1 MPSLIH
7 IILRNEIRN
16 SYDIHVGIDVEH
28 IAAAIMN
35 SYPHASKFVITDSN
49 IKRLYVKRLIIA
61 MFGVDSPA
69 QIVTVPA
76 GELSKNRTM
85 KERIEDGLISLGAA
99 RDSLIIAL
107 GGGMIGDLA
116 GFVASTLYRGIPY
129 VQIPTSLIAQVD
141 SSIGGKVAVDHPAGK
156 NLIGA
161 FYQPEAV
168 YIDPA
173 MLKTLPIREFRNGMA
188 EVIKYA
194 AILDA
199 WLFRYLE
206 ENRSRIMRRVPSS
219 LFRIVKRCCELKK
232 NVVEKDEKENDL
244 RRILNF
250 GHTIGHAVESL
261 SHYRISHGEAVA
273 IGMAAEAKIS
283 LSKGLLGHDGYR
295 RLSKLLKAYGLPTH
309 LPLRMDTD
317 ALMRTTL
324 HDKKLQ
330 GGNVHYTLLERI
342 GKARVG
348 VVLTSAD
355 ALRFLES

>member
-7 IILRNEIRN
+7 IEAGPETGN
-16 SYDIHVGIDVEH
+16 SYDLHIGIGLERIGRV
-28 IAAAIMN
+28 IMKK
-35 SYPHASKFVITDSN
+35 YPRELKFVITDAN
-49 IKRLYVKRLIIA
+49 VQKLYVKRLIVA
-61 MFGVDSPA
+61 MLGVETPA

-85 KERIEDGLISLGAA
+85 KERIEDELISLGAA

-129 VQIPTSLIAQVD
+129 IQIPTSLIAQVD

-161 FYQPEAV
+161 FYQPTAV

-173 MLKTLPIREFRNGMA
+173 MLKTLPLREFRNGMA

-199 WLFRYLE
+199 RLFDFLE
-206 ENRSRIMRRVPSS
+206 NNRPAILNRVPST
-219 LFRIVKRCCELKK
+219 LIKIVKRCCELKK
-232 NVVEKDEKENDL
+232 NVVEQDPKEHDF

-261 SHYRISHGEAVA
+261 SRYRIAHGEAVA
-273 IGMAAEAKIS
+273 IGMAAEATLS
-283 LSKGLLGHDGYR
+283 ASKGLLPKGECR
-295 RLSKLLKAYGLPTH
+295 RLFGLLEAYGLPTRI
-309 LPLRMDTD
+309 PEKMDRS
-317 ALMRTTL
+317 ALMSATL
-324 HDKKLQ
+324 RDKKMKA
-330 GGNVHYTLLERI
+330 GNVHYTLLERI

-348 VVLTSAD
+348 VIVSTGD
-355 ALRFLES
+355 ARQLLDS